1 MSQTVKFSIEK
12 LAAICVLSPNNPERK
27 KQFLQLKKNLP
38 QLKVFPAIMGNALSK
53 KDIQSLFKKK
63 ILDRWSIALSS
74 QGEIGCYLSH
84 LQILKDFVLSKQKH
98 CLILEDDMHLEK
110 NFKIDLREALQECPQ
125 DWDLLYLFAIPKQK
139 KLSTTIKEKKYI
151 LKAPRL
157 WYTCAYLVSQK
168 GARKIINN
176 IQPMRATPIDEHF
189 GELVTQN
196 KLQAFIAKKKITN
209 NIGDL
214 YLGNTNQL
222 ATTIQNSSYLSIFF
236 LWQIVF
242 RFLHFFYFFLF
253 CIPSRIIFCY
263 WPPLSSYGI
272 RQVSLWK
279 IKVFLNS
286 FKKNKTSKI

>member
-1 MSQTVKFSIEK
+1 M
-12 LAAICVLSPNNPERK
+12 LSPNNPGRK
-27 KQFLQLKKNLP
+27 KQFLHLKKTLP
-38 QLKVFPAIMGNALSK
+38 QLKAFPAIMGRSLTK
-53 KDIQSLFKKK
+53 KDIQSLLKKK

-74 QGEIGCYLSH
+74 QGQIGCYLSH
-84 LQILKDFVLSKQKH
+84 LQILQNFVLSKQKY
-98 CLILEDDMHLEK
+98 CLIFEDDIHLEK
-110 NFKIDLREALQECPQ
+110 NFKNDLREALQECPE
-125 DWDLLYLFAIPKQK
+125 DWDLLYLYAKPEQK
-139 KLSTTIKEKKYI
+139 KLSTTIKGKKYI

-157 WYTCAYLVSQK
+157 WYACAYVVSPK
-168 GARKIINN
+168 GAKKIIDN
-176 IQPMRATPIDEHF
+176 IQPMRANPIDEHF

-222 ATTIQNSSYLSIFF
+222 TSTIQNSNYFPVFF

-253 CIPSRIIFCY
+253 CIPSRIIFCC
-263 WPPLSSYGI
+263 WPSLSSYGI
-272 RQVSLWK
+272 RRFSLWK
-279 IKVFLNS
+279 IKVFINS

>member
-12 LAAICVLSPNNPERK
+12 LSAVCVLSPNNPERK
-27 KQFLQLKKNLP
+27 KQFLHLKKNLP
-38 QLKVFPAIMGNALSK
+38 QLKAFPAIMGNALSK
-53 KDIQSLFKKK
+53 KDIQSLLAKK
-63 ILDRWSIALSS
+63 ILDKRSISFSLI
-74 QGEIGCYLSH
+74 GEIGVYLSH
-84 LQILKDFVLSKQKH
+84 LQILEDFVVSKQKY
-98 CLILEDDMHLEK
+98 CLIFEDDIHLEK
-110 NFKIDLREALQECPQ
+110 NFKNDLREALQECPE
-125 DWDLLYLFAIPKQK
+125 DWDLLYLYAKPEQK
-139 KLSTTIKEKKYI
+139 KLSTTIKGKKYI

-157 WYTCAYLVSQK
+157 WYACAYVVSPK
-168 GARKIINN
+168 GAKKIIDN
-176 IQPMRATPIDEHF
+176 IQPMRANPIDEHF

-222 ATTIQNSSYLSIFF
+222 TSTIQNSNYFPVFF

-253 CIPSRIIFCY
+253 CIPSRIIFCC
-263 WPPLSSYGI
+263 WPSLSSYGI
-272 RQVSLWK
+272 RRFSLWK
-279 IKVFLNS
+279 IKVFINS